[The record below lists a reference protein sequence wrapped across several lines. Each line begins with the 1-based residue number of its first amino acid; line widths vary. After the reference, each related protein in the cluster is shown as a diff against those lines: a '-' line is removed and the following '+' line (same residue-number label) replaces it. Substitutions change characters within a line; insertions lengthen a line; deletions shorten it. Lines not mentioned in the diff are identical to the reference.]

1 MSDNIILY
9 PIIKKSDF
17 LYTECDLC
25 PNDITI
31 INNVIITPLLLYF
44 LYKNKFK
51 LSFIF
56 LYLRAVLDGVDG
68 YIARKYKKYS
78 KLGEIYDHVSDSIY
92 SGFIT
97 LYCLSKISKNNG
109 VNNSISYIVSIVI
122 MMINFDKR
130 LKFLGE
136 NIMGAGGSEN
146 TYSTLINFIPLI
158 FVNKEFKNIDIK
170 NFFLKKKSLFKNH
183 INNDIIVLK

>member
-1 MSDNIILY
+1 MSYKIILY

-17 LYTECDLC
+17 LYTEYDFC
-25 PNDITI
+25 PNDITL
-31 INNVIITPLLLYF
+31 INNIIITPLLLYF
-44 LYKNKFK
+44 LYNNKFK
-51 LSFIF
+51 LSFLF

-78 KLGEIYDHVSDSIY
+78 KLGEIYDHVSDAIY

-97 LYCLSKISKNNG
+97 LYCLEKISKNKG
-109 VNNSISYIVSIVI
+109 INNSISYIISIII

-130 LKFLGE
+130 LKFIGE

-146 TYSTLINFIPLI
+146 TYSTLINLIPLI
-158 FVNKEFKNIDIK
+158 FVNKNFQNTNIRNNIK
-170 NFFLKKKSLFKNH
+170 SYIFNNNIKIKKILLK
-183 INNDIIVLK
+183 